1 MAVKTRPASE
11 KQIALV
17 DKLAHE
23 IYGER
28 ADKYLAD
35 PDVEAILADMEAT
48 SLLITGLLA
57 VTKAARGD
65 KARKADTELPE
76 PGYYAL
82 NYLDVLRFYKVV
94 AGEGKHAGRTFLNRF
109 RSDHQDRV
117 FRAEQSAFAAAMADE
132 AAAQEAR
139 MRFAT
144 EQVRCYHCGR
154 RLTDAESRAR
164 GLGPDC
170 AKK

>member
-82 NYLDVLRFYKVV
+82 DYAGALRFYRVV

-117 FRAEQSAFAAAMADE
+117 FRPEQASFAAAVADE

-144 EQVRCYHCGR
+144 EQVRCYRCGR

-170 AKK
+170 AKM